1 MFNTKTVLPVRGLS
15 YKVNSENHNSFTFG
29 PFFDLKPEENNS
41 YDKFAVSVHYGEKV
55 EKVKIGYL
63 PKEENEFYHQFLL
76 AGGSYNV
83 RLSHIN
89 KESTNHAWDYLFI
102 EITINLS
109 NQSEFELFVK
119 FNKSKEVNN
128 LKMDRWIN
136 KSKKKRKLFDVTYY
150 EVLESNTEFTPPQPN
165 VPIYGQIQLLGTRKV
180 IKVLLKEISTNKYK
194 ILEEEWN
201 GKWIKVDDDTEYECL

>member
-102 EITINLS
+102 EITINLT

-136 KSKKKRKLFDVTYY
+136 KSKKKRKHFNVTY
-150 EVLESNTEFTPPQPN
+150 TEFTPPQPN